1 MSEEL
6 TRVLYSNNAGIKIEN
21 KGNDKDPKGIRE
33 KLLQPTKGRR
43 RSRSTWSRHGLRPT
57 ITKLN
62 SKCKNINLVLIL
74 ELGSLH
80 RPNWPSETHEH
91 GRIYLW

>member
-33 KLLQPTKGRR
+33 KLLQPTKTHIVEDQGQRGRDM
-43 RSRSTWSRHGLRPT
+43 G
-57 ITKLN
+57 
-62 SKCKNINLVLIL
+62 C
-74 ELGSLH
+74 GQQ
-80 RPNWPSETHEH
+80 
-91 GRIYLW
+91 